1 MTNCELGHTFYETY
15 TPFNHVY
22 CSPQT
27 LSFSPIVHR
36 VQDYIG
42 SAVVEKKSKR
52 RQTSAKTKCRGHAD
66 KIVISTVCLV
76 HGLRWFMWE
85 HRWSLK
91 LA

>member
-1 MTNCELGHTFYETY
+1 MTNCKLGHMFYETH

-22 CSPQT
+22 YLAQT

-42 SAVVEKKSKR
+42 S
-52 RQTSAKTKCRGHAD
+52 HAD
-66 KIVISTVCLV
+66 KTVISTVCLV
-76 HGLRWFMWE
+76 QGLRWIMWE
-85 HRWSLK
+85 ARWSLK